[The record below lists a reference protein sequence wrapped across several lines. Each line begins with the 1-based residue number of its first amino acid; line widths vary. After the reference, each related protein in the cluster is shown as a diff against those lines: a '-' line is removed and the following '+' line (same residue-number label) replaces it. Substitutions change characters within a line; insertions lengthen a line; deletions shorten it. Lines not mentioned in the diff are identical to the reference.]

1 MSAMRTAYWKD
12 ESGGQ
17 FKYLLGALLIHAVL
31 GVLLVGF
38 NWRSKPAV
46 VPQLAINAVLVDRNT
61 LNQLARTQAASTPPA
76 PPAEDKKQEQ
86 EKELQEQQEREKQQQ
101 ALHEQQER
109 DKQEQLKQQQVQ
121 QQQALEK
128 QQRLA
133 DEAEQKKQQAE
144 AQRKAAQA
152 EQQKQQQEA
161 DKKRL
166 ADIQQKQ
173 RDVEAKRQSDADAK
187 AQAAKEAEL
196 KAQLAAEEGRDNA
209 VNSGLLNQYV
219 ALIQQK
225 IIRNWIK
232 PPSAKAGLE
241 CEVKVTQAQGGTV
254 LSVEV
259 GRCNGDAAVRTS
271 IEAAVQRASPLPAP
285 PDPRLFERNLLFNF
299 KPTE

>member
-1 MSAMRTAYWKD
+1 MNAMRSAYRSD
-12 ESGGQ
+12 ESGQ
-17 FKYLLGALLIHAVL
+17 FKYLVGALLLHVAI

-38 NWRSKPAV
+38 NWRSKPAI

-61 LNQLARTQAASTPPA
+61 LNQLARVQAAPNPPKPST
-76 PPAEDKKQEQ
+76 EDNQQ
-86 EKELQEQQEREKQQQ
+86 EKEKEKEKEKEQQLQREQQE
-101 ALHEQQER
+101 HERQEH
-109 DKQEQLKQQQVQ
+109 DKQEQLKQQQV
-121 QQQALEK
+121 LEK
-128 QQRLA
+128 QRQA
-133 DEAEQKKQQAE
+133 DEALQKQQAE
-144 AQRKAAQA
+144 LQHKAAQA
-152 EQQKQQQEA
+152 EQQKQQQDAE
-161 DKKRL
+161 KKRV

-173 RDVEAKRQSDADAK
+173 RDVELKRQADADAK
-187 AQAAKEAEL
+187 AQASKEAEL
-196 KAQLAAEEGRDNA
+196 KAQLAAEEGRDTA

-225 IIRNWIK
+225 IIRSWIK

-241 CEVKVTQAQGGTV
+241 CEVSVTQAQGGTV

>member
-1 MSAMRTAYWKD
+1 MRTAYWKD
-12 ESGGQ
+12 ESGGH

-38 NWRSKPAV
+38 NWRTHQAI

-61 LNQLARTQAASTPPA
+61 LNQVARVQAAPKPPT
-76 PPAEDKKQEQ
+76 PPAEDNNKQQEEQ
-86 EKELQEQQEREKQQQ
+86 KELEKQQQEREQQER
-101 ALHEQQER
+101 A
-109 DKQEQLKQQQVQ
+109 KQEQLKQQQVEL
-121 QQQALEK
+121 QQQAKEK
-128 QQRLA
+128 QQRLV
-133 DEAEQKKQQAE
+133 DEAEQKKQAE
-144 AQRKAAQA
+144 LQRKTAQA

-173 RDVEAKRQSDADAK
+173 RDVELKRQADADAK

-196 KAQLAAEEGRDNA
+196 KAQLAAEEGRASA

-232 PPSAKAGLE
+232 PPTAKAGLE
-241 CEVKVTQAQGGTV
+241 CEVKVSQAMGGTV

-259 GRCNGDAAVRTS
+259 GRCNGDAAVRAS
-271 IEAAVQRASPLPAP
+271 IEAAVQRASPLPDP

>member
-1 MSAMRTAYWKD
+1 MSAMRTTYWQD

-17 FKYLLGALLIHAVL
+17 IKYLLGALLIHAVL

-38 NWRSKPAV
+38 NWRKQQAV

-61 LNQLARTQAASTPPA
+61 LNQVARVQAAPKPPTPLT
-76 PPAEDKKQEQ
+76 EDNKKQE
-86 EKELQEQQEREKQQQ
+86 ELEKQQQ
-101 ALHEQQER
+101 EHEQQER
-109 DKQEQLKQQQVQ
+109 AKQEQLKQQQAEL
-121 QQQALEK
+121 QQAKDK
-128 QQRLA
+128 QQRLV
-133 DEAEQKKQQAE
+133 DEAEQKKQAE
-144 AQRKAAQA
+144 LQRKTAQA

-173 RDVEAKRQSDADAK
+173 RDVEAKRQADADAK

-196 KAQLAAEEGRDNA
+196 KAQLAAEEGRASA

-241 CEVKVTQAQGGTV
+241 CEVKVAQAMGGTV

-259 GRCNGDAAVRTS
+259 GRCNGDAAVRAS

>member
-1 MSAMRTAYWKD
+1 MSAMRSAYWKD

-17 FKYLLGALLIHAVL
+17 IKYLLGALLIHAVL
-31 GVLLVGF
+31 GVLLLGF
-38 NWRSKPAV
+38 NWRTQQAV
-46 VPQLAINAVLVDRNT
+46 VPQLAINATLVDRNT
-61 LNQLARTQAASTPPA
+61 LNQLARQQAKPSPPA
-76 PPAEDKKQEQ
+76 PLVEDRSKQEA
-86 EKELQEQQEREKQQQ
+86 LEKQRQ
-101 ALHEQQER
+101 EERKQQER
-109 DKQEQLKQQQVQ
+109 DKQEQLKQQQVEL
-121 QQQALEK
+121 QQAKEK
-128 QQRLA
+128 QQRLV
-133 DEAEQKKQQAE
+133 DEAEQKKQAE
-144 AQRKAAQA
+144 LQRKTAQA

-173 RDVEAKRQSDADAK
+173 RDVELKRQADADAK

-196 KAQLAAEEGRDNA
+196 KAQLAAEEGRASA

-241 CEVKVTQAQGGTV
+241 CEVKVAQAMGGTV

-259 GRCNGDAAVRTS
+259 GRCNGDAAVRSS
-271 IEAAVQRASPLPAP
+271 IEAAVQRASPLPEP

>member
-17 FKYLLGALLIHAVL
+17 IKYLIGALLIHAAL
-31 GVLLVGF
+31 GILLVGF
-38 NWRSKPAV
+38 NWRSHQAV
-46 VPQLAINAVLVDRNT
+46 VPQLAINATLVDRNT
-61 LNQLARTQAASTPPA
+61 LNQLARQQAKPSPPA
-76 PPAEDKKQEQ
+76 PLVEDRSKQEEL
-86 EKELQEQQEREKQQQ
+86 EKQQQREREQQEREKQ
-101 ALHEQQER
+101 
-109 DKQEQLKQQQVQ
+109 EQLNQQQVEL
-121 QQQALEK
+121 QQAKDK

-133 DEAEQKKQQAE
+133 DEAEQKKQADL
-144 AQRKAAQA
+144 QRKATQA

-173 RDVEAKRQSDADAK
+173 RDVELKRQADADAK

-196 KAQLAAEEGRDNA
+196 KAQLAAEEGRASA

-232 PPSAKAGLE
+232 PPTAKAGLE
-241 CEVKVTQAQGGTV
+241 CEVKVVQATGGTV

-259 GRCNGDAAVRTS
+259 GRCNGDAAVRAS
-271 IEAAVQRASPLPAP
+271 IEAAVQRASPLPEP